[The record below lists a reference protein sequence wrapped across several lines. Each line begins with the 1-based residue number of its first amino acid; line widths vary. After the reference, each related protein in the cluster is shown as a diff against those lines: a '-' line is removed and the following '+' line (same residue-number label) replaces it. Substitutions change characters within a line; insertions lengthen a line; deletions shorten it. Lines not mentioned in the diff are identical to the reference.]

1 MAKGDTQQSPWV
13 DPFPDTHGLAVTI
26 TVYFDNAARTLTNT
40 GPGGKCVIVHRD
52 NGCAYHSIVFYDE
65 PTQTRAVLPAP
76 ADGAGDNSYTV
87 TQVRNA
93 TKGLPGFPQGFQTIE
108 DCLAAD
114 ISADF

>member
-1 MAKGDTQQSPWV
+1 MAKGDVQQTPWI
-13 DPFPDTHGLAVTI
+13 DPFPDTQGRAVTI
-26 TVYFDNAARTLTNT
+26 TVNFDNTTRLLANT
-40 GPGGKCVIVHRD
+40 GTGAKCVIIHRD

-65 PTQTRAVLPAP
+65 ATQTKAVLAAP

-108 DCLAAD
+108 DCIAAD